1 LKNIETQ
8 IREETLRHFQGSK
21 EVGHEPKRRVFSP
34 NQKYYF
40 DATTY
45 SKPIDDGVTFGNYFT
60 TKIEIFDNLNKE
72 KMFEFLRNDA
82 YSPHLWLEI
91 EGTAYLLLSEFQYGM
106 SVFNLIERRFK
117 SSIGSEDR
125 HQIIEYYPSPDLLK
139 MAVVEVQYGN
149 FPKYRVSIYDISRPF
164 VLPYPLVYKSDVAD
178 NQRVESLKWLDGM
191 YVDVL
196 YREEIRIGKTSLKV
210 EVFEVFD
217 DDFMLRCRFKD
228 IHGKEYICT
237 EKVQAMI
244 GSIDENT
251 KFPFMGSID
260 VGLIKKYTLSKQ
272 KIGTISVDLG
282 FEFHEAHNIDV
293 YENQLETYW
302 YHKDYIT

>member
-1 LKNIETQ
+1 MKNIETQ

-21 EVGHEPKRRVFSP
+21 EVEHEPKRRVFSP

-60 TKIEIFDNLNKE
+60 TKIEIFDNQNKE

-91 EGTAYLLLSEFQYGM
+91 EDTAFLFLSEFQYGM
-106 SVFNLIERRFK
+106 SVFNLTERRFK
-117 SSIGSEDR
+117 SNIGSEDR
-125 HQIIEYYPSPDLLK
+125 HQIIEYYLSPDLLK

-164 VLPYPLVYKSDVAD
+164 VLPYSLVYKNDVAD

-244 GSIDENT
+244 GSVDENT

-260 VGLIKKYTLSKQ
+260 VGLIKKYTLNKQ
-272 KIGTISVDLG
+272 KIGTIGVDLG
-282 FEFHEAHNIDV
+282 FESHEAHNIDV

>member
-21 EVGHEPKRRVFSP
+21 EVEHEPKRRVFSP

-45 SKPIDDGVTFGNYFT
+45 SKPIDNGVTFGNYFT

-72 KMFEFLRNDA
+72 KVFEFLRNDA
-82 YSPHLWLEI
+82 YSYHLWLEI
-91 EGTAYLLLSEFQYGM
+91 EGTEYLFLSEFEQGM
-106 SVFNLIERRFK
+106 SVFSLTESKFK
-117 SSIGSEDR
+117 SHINSEDS

-139 MAVVEVQYGN
+139 MAAVQVQYGN
-149 FPKYRVSIYDISRPF
+149 CPKYRVSIYDISRPF
-164 VLPYPLVYKSDVAD
+164 VLPYPLVYQDDVSD

-244 GSIDENT
+244 GSVDENT
-251 KFPFMGSID
+251 KFPFMGSVD
-260 VGLIKKYTLSKQ
+260 VGLVKKYTLNKQ
-272 KIGTISVDLG
+272 KIGTIGVDLG
-282 FEFHEAHNIDV
+282 SEFYEAQIIDV

-302 YHKDYIT
+302 YY

>member
-21 EVGHEPKRRVFSP
+21 EVEHEPKRRVFSP

-45 SKPIDDGVTFGNYFT
+45 SKPMDNGVTFGNYFT
-60 TKIEIFDNLNKE
+60 TKIEIFDNQNKE

-91 EGTAYLLLSEFQYGM
+91 EGEAYLFLSEFQYGM
-106 SVFNLIERRFK
+106 SVFNLTERRFK
-117 SSIGSEDR
+117 SNIGSKDR
-125 HQIIEYYPSPDLLK
+125 HQIIEYYPSPDLMK

-164 VLPYPLVYKSDVAD
+164 VLPYPLVYKNDVAD

-244 GSIDENT
+244 GSVDENT
-251 KFPFMGSID
+251 KFPFMGSVD
-260 VGLIKKYTLSKQ
+260 VGLIKKYTLNKQ
-272 KIGTISVDLG
+272 KIGTIGVDLG

>member
-21 EVGHEPKRRVFSP
+21 EVEHEPKRRVFSP

-60 TKIEIFDNLNKE
+60 TKIEIFDNQNKE

-91 EGTAYLLLSEFQYGM
+91 EGTAFLFLSEFQYGM
-106 SVFNLIERRFK
+106 SVFCLTERRFK
-117 SSIGSEDR
+117 SNIGSEDR
-125 HQIIEYYPSPDLLK
+125 YQIIEYYPSPDLLK

-164 VLPYPLVYKSDVAD
+164 VLPYPLVYKNDIAD

-244 GSIDENT
+244 GSVDENT

-260 VGLIKKYTLSKQ
+260 VGLIKKYTLNKQ
-272 KIGTISVDLG
+272 KIGTIDVDLG
-282 FEFHEAHNIDV
+282 FEFYEAHNIDV